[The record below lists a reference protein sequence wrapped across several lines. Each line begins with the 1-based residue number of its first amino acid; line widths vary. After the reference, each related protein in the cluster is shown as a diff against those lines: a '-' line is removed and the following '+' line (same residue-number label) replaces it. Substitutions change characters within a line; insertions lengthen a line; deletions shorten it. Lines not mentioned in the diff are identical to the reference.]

1 MIKYVLRAGV
11 LVLVFAVLRLA
22 VAAEDPVFGDL
33 YGEGGDSQDFI
44 EGKAWKER
52 GFRLPAYPD
61 VDSRKLIEV
70 DLLLNNFPFRLF
82 IDPASVSVGKDRVVR
97 YTVILRSRSGATN
110 VIYEGIRC
118 TAGQYRRY
126 AVGGQDGF
134 RLAANPR
141 WQYIRSDGGGSDR
154 YLEVLRDHFICP
166 APPPGKPAAILRRLR
181 TPNPDNFL
189 FNEEE

>member
-1 MIKYVLRAGV
+1 MIKHVLRAGV
-11 LVLVFAVLRLA
+11 LVLVFAVLRMA

-33 YGEGGDSQDFI
+33 YGEGGDSRDFI

-52 GFRLPAYPD
+52 VFTLPAYPD
-61 VDSRKLIEV
+61 VNSRNLIEV

-82 IDPASVSVGKDRVVR
+82 VDPASVSVGKDRVVR
-97 YTVILRSRSGATN
+97 YTAILKSRSGAIN

-126 AVGGQDGF
+126 ALGGQDGF
-134 RLAANPR
+134 HLAANSR
-141 WQYIRSDGGGSDR
+141 WQYIHGSQGSSNR
-154 YLEVLRDHFICP
+154 YLEVLRDRFICP

-181 TPNPDNFL
+181 APNPDNFL